1 MIKCFRKA
9 KSARLFLLGLLCIN
23 NLLYAEEAQA
33 PDVQPQAAAPVANTP
48 APATTSTKPAQP
60 EAANT
65 AVPAASTKPEA
76 ANTPG
81 PAASAKPAQA
91 TAADTQAPTT
101 ANTDNWTSDLFELY
115 GLAEQNDPQI
125 RAAYSDFQA
134 VGETVP
140 QNWANLLPQIS
151 GSVST
156 AYDDSTVETEGQPKH
171 SFDGEASGFELRA
184 TQVIYNHAYW
194 QRLGQANINAAQAE
208 ANYNAARQ
216 DLIVRIATAYFNV
229 LGGIDNLAFA
239 EAERK
244 SVEQQLEQT
253 KQRFEVGLIAVTD
266 VKESQAQYD
275 QAIAEEIEAQNSLST
290 TKEALW
296 TIINSYPQQLKP
308 LSEQMPLLQPEPADK
323 QHWVDAALAENLS
336 LIAADLAQQSAQQE
350 VDIQRSGH
358 YPTIDVTATHNYL
371 DDNAGRVQFSGTGVP
386 ISNPVQTT
394 DTTVMVSLNVPIFTG
409 GGTHARV
416 KEAVYRREATRD
428 RYEATRRQVIQQ
440 TRDAYQNIL
449 ADISRVNAL
458 KQSLISSE
466 AAYEATSAGY
476 EVGTRN
482 SVEVLTALRNVY
494 AAKRDYARTRY
505 TYVIDLLRLKQA
517 TGNLSMGDLKEIN
530 RWLQ

>member
-1 MIKCFRKA
+1 MIKCVRKA
-9 KSARLFLLGLLCIN
+9 KSVRLFLLALCCVNGLLH
-23 NLLYAEEAQA
+23 AQEAQA
-33 PDVQPQAAAPVANTP
+33 PDAQPQAAAPAAP
-48 APATTSTKPAQP
+48 APAAPATPATPAQP

-65 AVPAASTKPEA
+65 
-76 ANTPG
+76 
-81 PAASAKPAQA
+81 
-91 TAADTQAPTT
+91 QAPTI
-101 ANTDNWTSDLFELY
+101 ANADTWTSDLFELY

-125 RAAYSDFQA
+125 RAAYADFQA
-134 VGETVP
+134 VEETVP

-151 GSVST
+151 GSVNES
-156 AYDDSTVETEGQPKH
+156 YSDSKIDPSAAGQKTRK
-171 SFDGEASGFELRA
+171 SDGDSRGFQLQA

-194 QRLGQANINAAQAE
+194 QRLSQANINAAQAE

-216 DLIVRIATAYFNV
+216 DLMVRIATAYFNV

-244 SVEQQLEQT
+244 NVEHQLEQT

-266 VKESQAQYD
+266 VKESQARFD
-275 QAIAEEIEAQNSLST
+275 QAVAQEIEAQNTLST
-290 TKEALW
+290 TREALW
-296 TIINSYPQQLKP
+296 TIVNSYPQQLKP

-323 QHWVDAALAENLS
+323 QHWVDKAVAENLS
-336 LIAADLAQQSAQQE
+336 LLAADFAQQSAQQE

-358 YPTIDVTATHNYL
+358 YPTIDVTARHTYT
-371 DDNAGRVQFSGTGVP
+371 DDKAGTLPFSGV
-386 ISNPVQTT
+386 NAPVTNSPVETT
-394 DTTVMVSLNVPIFTG
+394 DTTIMVSLNVPIFTS
-409 GGTHARV
+409 GGTHALV

-428 RYEATRRQVIQQ
+428 RYEATRRQVVQQ

-458 KQSLISSE
+458 KQALISSE

-482 SVEVLTALRNVY
+482 SVEVLTALSTVF

-517 TGNLSMGDLKEIN
+517 AGNLSMGDLKEIN

>member
-1 MIKCFRKA
+1 MIKCFQKA
-9 KSARLFLLGLLCIN
+9 KSVRLFLLALCCVNGLLH
-23 NLLYAEEAQA
+23 AEEAQA
-33 PDVQPQAAAPVANTP
+33 PDVQPQAAAPAGASAPAAPDAQTPSNTTP
-48 APATTSTKPAQP
+48 ANSQITDSVTQTTLN
-60 EAANT
+60 E
-65 AVPAASTKPEA
+65 
-76 ANTPG
+76 
-81 PAASAKPAQA
+81 
-91 TAADTQAPTT
+91 
-101 ANTDNWTSDLFELY
+101 NWASDLFELY

-134 VGETVP
+134 VEETVP

-151 GSVST
+151 GSVNA
-156 AYDDSTVETEGQPKH
+156 AYDDSKADPEAQDQETRK
-171 SFDGEASGFELRA
+171 SDGESTGYELRA

-194 QRLGQANINAAQAE
+194 QRLSQANINAAQAE

-229 LGGIDNLAFA
+229 LGGIDSLAFA

-253 KQRFEVGLIAVTD
+253 KQRFEVGLIAITD
-266 VKESQAQYD
+266 VKESQARFD
-275 QAIAEEIEAQNSLST
+275 QAVAQEIEAQNTLST
-290 TKEALW
+290 TREALW
-296 TIINSYPQQLKP
+296 TIVNTYPQQLKP

-323 QHWVDAALAENLS
+323 QHWVDKALAENLS
-336 LIAADLAQQSAQQE
+336 LIAADLARQAAQQE

-358 YPTIDVTATHNYL
+358 YPTIDVTARHTYR
-371 DDNAGRVQFSGTGVP
+371 DDEAGRVQVSGVDVPVTGA
-386 ISNPVQTT
+386 VQTT
-394 DTTVMVSLNVPIFTG
+394 DTSIMVSLNVPIFTG

-449 ADISRVNAL
+449 ADISRVKAL
-458 KQSLISSE
+458 KQALISSE

-505 TYVIDLLRLKQA
+505 TYVVDLLRLKQA
-517 TGNLSMGDLKEIN
+517 TGNLSMADLKEIN